1 MPEMEGDRG
10 WVSAGIGGKGKG
22 VRRCVSVL
30 GLEVKGLGW
39 VSISFGARG
48 EGYHGVDIY
57 EY

>member
-1 MPEMEGDRG
+1 M
-10 WVSAGIGGKGKG
+10 
-22 VRRCVSVL
+22 L
-30 GLEVKGLGW
+30 GPEVKGLGW